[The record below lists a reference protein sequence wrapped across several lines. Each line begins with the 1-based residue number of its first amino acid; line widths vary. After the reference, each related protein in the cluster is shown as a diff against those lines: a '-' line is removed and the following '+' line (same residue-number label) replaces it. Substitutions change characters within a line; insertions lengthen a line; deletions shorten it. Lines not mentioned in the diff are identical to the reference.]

1 MAFSSMIG
9 RPFIVG
15 VWLWLALAGGAVA
28 QTGGLDFVYLYRAD
42 DAAYEEQRAY
52 ARLLLAERRRPLEG
66 AKLAIRDSRMIA
78 SALGLAFDLVEREV
92 AVAMSAVEAIA
103 AARAGTGASIFLLDL
118 PEEDLIAAARH
129 FRDAPGLILLNVR
142 HGDDRLRGE
151 ACSAA
156 LFHVVPSDAMR
167 ADALAQYLSK
177 RNWRRV
183 LVLAGEA
190 ARDAVI
196 ADAFAASARKFGL
209 DIVDRRAFVLS
220 NDPRLREQ
228 NNTLLLTGGAAYDVV
243 FLADSDG
250 EFGRYVPFATYLPRP
265 VVGSEGLIA
274 SAWHWTFERY
284 GAPQLNQRFD
294 KLAGRRMSDADWA
307 GWAAVRSVVE
317 AVVRAKTGD
326 GARLRS
332 FLTDDAFTFDM
343 YKGAPGNFRT
353 WDRQLRQPILLH
365 TERAVIVTA
374 PVEGF
379 LHQKN
384 TLDSLGT
391 DAPESRCATGL

>member
-1 MAFSSMIG
+1 M
-9 RPFIVG
+9 
-15 VWLWLALAGGAVA
+15 L
-28 QTGGLDFVYLYRAD
+28 
-42 DAAYEEQRAY
+42 
-52 ARLLLAERRRPLEG
+52 
-66 AKLAIRDSRMIA
+66 
-78 SALGLAFDLVEREV
+78 
-92 AVAMSAVEAIA
+92 
-103 AARAGTGASIFLLDL
+103 
-118 PEEDLIAAARH
+118 
-129 FRDAPGLILLNVR
+129 
-142 HGDDRLRGE
+142 
-151 ACSAA
+151 
-156 LFHVVPSDAMR
+156 
-167 ADALAQYLSK
+167 ADALAQYLKK
-177 RNWRRV
+177 RNWQRV
-183 LVLAGEA
+183 LVLAGEP

-196 ADAFAASARKFGL
+196 ADTFAASARKFGL